1 MLTAGV
7 AVSVELRGLRNSL
20 KRFADRVKAASEYA
34 DGVSNAQARRPLDD
48 RKGGKNSEEDRKNR
62 QAL

>member
-20 KRFADRVKAASEYA
+20 QRFTDRVKAASE
-34 DGVSNAQARRPLDD
+34 
-48 RKGGKNSEEDRKNR
+48 
-62 QAL
+62 